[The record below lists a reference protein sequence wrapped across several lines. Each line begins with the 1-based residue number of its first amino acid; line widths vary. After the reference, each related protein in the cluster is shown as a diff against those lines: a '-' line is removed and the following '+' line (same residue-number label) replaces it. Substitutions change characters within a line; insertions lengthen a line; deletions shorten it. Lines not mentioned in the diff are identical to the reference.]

1 MAARRRR
8 RRSRSLRRR
17 LLGALV
23 VASAA
28 LACAAVLATAL
39 PVLFLRHLPPVA
51 TAFTLRSRFA
61 DPATGRPCPSV
72 ERRWVDWQDISP
84 HVAVAVVVAE
94 DQRFLAHAGFDLHAI
109 GEAVREGLDQGRLR
123 GASTLSQQLAK
134 NLFLWP
140 GRSLARKGLEAWF
153 TAWIELLWP
162 KRRILEMYLNVAQFG
177 PCVFGVEAAS
187 RRYFDRPAS
196 ELSREQAA
204 RLAAVLPNP
213 ARLRVVD
220 PGPWVSERTDEILAW
235 MDRLEGSRHLEGL

>member
-1 MAARRRR
+1 VGVVT
-8 RRSRSLRRR
+8 
-17 LLGALV
+17 LGLV
-23 VASAA
+23 GF
-28 LACAAVLATAL
+28 AVLATSL
-39 PVLFLRHLPPVA
+39 PVLFLGHFPPVA

-61 DPATGRPCPSV
+61 DPATGQPCRYV
-72 ERRWVDWQDISP
+72 ERRWVDWEDISR

-94 DQRFLAHAGFDLHAI
+94 DQRFLAHPGFDLHAI
-109 GEAVREGLDQGRLR
+109 GEAVREGLDEGRVR

-140 GRSLARKGLEAWF
+140 GRSVVRKGLEAWF

-187 RRYFDRPAS
+187 RRYFDRPAAQ
-196 ELSREQAA
+196 LTREQAA

-213 ARLRVVD
+213 ARLRVRE
-220 PGPWVSERTDEILAW
+220 PGPWVTGRTDEILAW